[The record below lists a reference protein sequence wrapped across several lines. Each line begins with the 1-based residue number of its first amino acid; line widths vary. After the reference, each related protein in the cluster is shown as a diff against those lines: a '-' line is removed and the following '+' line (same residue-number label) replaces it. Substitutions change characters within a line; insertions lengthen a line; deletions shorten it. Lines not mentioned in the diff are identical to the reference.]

1 MLDLVKVK
9 KLIPFLTTM
18 MLINF
23 GLPVAAAAESLDSL
37 QEKEAQAKQSGELI
51 SKEINSALDDVNAK
65 YAEIER
71 LKTQI
76 SKAEDTLKT
85 SKEEI
90 EKTEKNISRRKEAVG
105 DRMKDI
111 QLNGDQR
118 TWQALLDAENL
129 SDFFNRAYA
138 MTVLQNFEREKIES
152 LTSEKEKLAALQE
165 KVENTQTTLKQNEEK
180 LQVEASSMNNKV
192 SELKEKMAN
201 NEELL
206 AQISTDKQKEQQR
219 LVSEKAAAEAQK
231 KRAVETA
238 KAEAAKKQAAADKQA
253 QAAADKQAQADA
265 AAKLEAEAAE
275 ESSSQA
281 SSSST
286 STESSSTESSSSASS
301 SESSSTPESSTGES
315 STPGTGSGRV
325 LQMESTAYS
334 WREAGASNLSAT
346 GIDLSKESNVVA
358 VDPSVIPLGSL
369 VKVSGYGFAIAGDTG
384 GAIQGNIID
393 VHFDSVDQCRL
404 WGRRQVTVEIQ

>member
-1 MLDLVKVK
+1 MDLVKVK

-51 SKEINSALDDVNAK
+51 SKEINSSLDDVNAK

-231 KRAVETA
+231 KRAAETA

-253 QAAADKQAQADA
+253 QADAA

-301 SESSSTPESSTGES
+301 SESSSTTESSTGES

>member
-1 MLDLVKVK
+1 MKVK

-231 KRAVETA
+231 KRAAETA

-253 QAAADKQAQADA
+253 QADA
-265 AAKLEAEAAE
+265 AAKLEDEAAE

-315 STPGTGSGRV
+315 STGSGRV

-393 VHFDSVDQCRL
+393 VHFDSIDQCTA

>member
-1 MLDLVKVK
+1 
-9 KLIPFLTTM
+9 

-231 KRAVETA
+231 KRAAETA
-238 KAEAAKKQAAADKQA
+238 KAEAAK
-253 QAAADKQAQADA
+253 KQAQADA

-301 SESSSTPESSTGES
+301 SESSSTTESSTGES

-334 WREAGASNLSAT
+334 WREPGASNLSAT
-346 GIDLSKESNVVA
+346 GIDLSKQSNVVA

>member
-1 MLDLVKVK
+1 
-9 KLIPFLTTM
+9 

-192 SELKEKMAN
+192 SELKEKMAD

-231 KRAVETA
+231 KRAAETA
-238 KAEAAKKQAAADKQA
+238 KAEAAKK

-281 SSSST
+281 SSSQASSSST
-286 STESSSTESSSSASS
+286 SMESSSTESSSSASS

>member
-1 MLDLVKVK
+1 MDLVKVK

-231 KRAVETA
+231 KRAAETA
-238 KAEAAKKQAAADKQA
+238 KAEAAKK

-315 STPGTGSGRV
+315 STGSGRV

-346 GIDLSKESNVVA
+346 GIDLSKQSNVVA

-393 VHFDSVDQCRL
+393 VHFDSIDQCTA

>member
-23 GLPVAAAAESLDSL
+23 GLPVAAVAESLDSL

-231 KRAVETA
+231 KRAAETA

-253 QAAADKQAQADA
+253 QAD

-346 GIDLSKESNVVA
+346 GIDLSKQSNVVA

>member
-1 MLDLVKVK
+1 MDLVKVK

-111 QLNGDQR
+111 QLNVDQR

-231 KRAVETA
+231 KRAAETA
-238 KAEAAKKQAAADKQA
+238 KAEAAKK

-315 STPGTGSGRV
+315 STGSGRV

-393 VHFDSVDQCRL
+393 VHFDSIDQCTA

>member
-1 MLDLVKVK
+1 MDLVKVK

-23 GLPVAAAAESLDSL
+23 GLPVAAVAESLDSL

-231 KRAVETA
+231 KRAAETA

-253 QAAADKQAQADA
+253 QAD

-346 GIDLSKESNVVA
+346 GIDLSKQSNVVA

>member
-206 AQISTDKQKEQQR
+206 VQISTDKQKEQQR

-231 KRAVETA
+231 KRAAETA

-253 QAAADKQAQADA
+253 QAD

-346 GIDLSKESNVVA
+346 GIDLSKQSNVVA

>member
-1 MLDLVKVK
+1 
-9 KLIPFLTTM
+9 

-231 KRAVETA
+231 KRAAETA

-253 QAAADKQAQADA
+253 QAQADA

-301 SESSSTPESSTGES
+301 SESSSTTESSTGES

>member
-1 MLDLVKVK
+1 VLDLVKVK

-231 KRAVETA
+231 KRAAETA

-253 QAAADKQAQADA
+253 QAD

-346 GIDLSKESNVVA
+346 GIDLSKQSNVVA

>member
-1 MLDLVKVK
+1 MDLVKVK

-231 KRAVETA
+231 KRAAETA
-238 KAEAAKKQAAADKQA
+238 KAEAAKKQAAAN
-253 QAAADKQAQADA
+253 KQAQADA

-315 STPGTGSGRV
+315 STGSGRV

-393 VHFDSVDQCRL
+393 VHFDSIDQCTA

>member
-1 MLDLVKVK
+1 
-9 KLIPFLTTM
+9 
-18 MLINF
+18 
-23 GLPVAAAAESLDSL
+23 
-37 QEKEAQAKQSGELI
+37 
-51 SKEINSALDDVNAK
+51 
-65 YAEIER
+65 
-71 LKTQI
+71 
-76 SKAEDTLKT
+76 
-85 SKEEI
+85 
-90 EKTEKNISRRKEAVG
+90 
-105 DRMKDI
+105 MKDI

-231 KRAVETA
+231 KRAAETA
-238 KAEAAKKQAAADKQA
+238 KAEAAKK

-315 STPGTGSGRV
+315 STGSGRV

-393 VHFDSVDQCRL
+393 VHFDSIDQCTA

>member
-1 MLDLVKVK
+1 
-9 KLIPFLTTM
+9 

-231 KRAVETA
+231 KRAAETA
-238 KAEAAKKQAAADKQA
+238 KAEAAKK

-301 SESSSTPESSTGES
+301 SESSSTPESSTGKS
-315 STPGTGSGRV
+315 STGSGRV

-393 VHFDSVDQCRL
+393 VHFDSIDQCTA

>member
-1 MLDLVKVK
+1 
-9 KLIPFLTTM
+9 

-219 LVSEKAAAEAQK
+219 LVSEKAVAEAQK
-231 KRAVETA
+231 KRAAETA
-238 KAEAAKKQAAADKQA
+238 KAEAAKK

-315 STPGTGSGRV
+315 STGSGRV

-393 VHFDSVDQCRL
+393 VHFDSIDQCTA

>member
-1 MLDLVKVK
+1 MDLVKVK

-231 KRAVETA
+231 KRAAETA

-253 QAAADKQAQADA
+253 QAD

-301 SESSSTPESSTGES
+301 SESSSTTESSTGES

-346 GIDLSKESNVVA
+346 GIDLSKQSNVVA

-384 GAIQGNIID
+384 GAIQGNIVD
-393 VHFDSVDQCRL
+393 VHFDSVEQCTA

>member
-1 MLDLVKVK
+1 MDLVKVK

-90 EKTEKNISRRKEAVG
+90 ENRKNISRRKEAVG

-192 SELKEKMAN
+192 SELKEKWRIMKNYWLKFRQTNRKSN
-201 NEELL
+201 N
-206 AQISTDKQKEQQR
+206 A
-219 LVSEKAAAEAQK
+219 
-231 KRAVETA
+231 
-238 KAEAAKKQAAADKQA
+238 
-253 QAAADKQAQADA
+253 
-265 AAKLEAEAAE
+265 
-275 ESSSQA
+275 
-281 SSSST
+281 
-286 STESSSTESSSSASS
+286 
-301 SESSSTPESSTGES
+301 
-315 STPGTGSGRV
+315 
-325 LQMESTAYS
+325 
-334 WREAGASNLSAT
+334 
-346 GIDLSKESNVVA
+346 
-358 VDPSVIPLGSL
+358 
-369 VKVSGYGFAIAGDTG
+369 
-384 GAIQGNIID
+384 
-393 VHFDSVDQCRL
+393 
-404 WGRRQVTVEIQ
+404 

>member
-1 MLDLVKVK
+1 MDLVKVK

-231 KRAVETA
+231 KRAAETA
-238 KAEAAKKQAAADKQA
+238 KAEAAKK

-315 STPGTGSGRV
+315 STGSGRV

-334 WREAGASNLSAT
+334 WREPGASNLSAT
-346 GIDLSKESNVVA
+346 GIDLSKQSNVVA

-384 GAIQGNIID
+384 GAIQGNIVD
-393 VHFDSVDQCRL
+393 VHFDSVEQCTA

>member
-231 KRAVETA
+231 KRAAETA

-253 QAAADKQAQADA
+253 QADA
-265 AAKLEAEAAE
+265 AAKLEVEAAE

-315 STPGTGSGRV
+315 STGSGRV

-393 VHFDSVDQCRL
+393 VHFDSIDQCTA

>member
-1 MLDLVKVK
+1 MIIRITYDKGMHDESFVNIYCPNRINIKRKNLKSKFFEWYDILD
-9 KLIPFLTTM
+9 
-18 MLINF
+18 N
-23 GLPVAAAAESLDSL
+23 E
-37 QEKEAQAKQSGELI
+37 ENELI
-51 SKEINSALDDVNAK
+51 IK
-65 YAEIER
+65 
-71 LKTQI
+71 I
-76 SKAEDTLKT
+76 S
-85 SKEEI
+85 EEI
-90 EKTEKNISRRKEAVG
+90 ESNGLEIYMIYWINNYLLDYDYGDKAYLLKNNEKFRNNYDINVLESGIRPDNKEAL
-105 DRMKDI
+105 KLI
-111 QLNGDQR
+111 
-118 TWQALLDAENL
+118 AEGH
-129 SDFFNRAYA
+129 
-138 MTVLQNFEREKIES
+138 
-152 LTSEKEKLAALQE
+152 
-165 KVENTQTTLKQNEEK
+165 EN
-180 LQVEASSMNNKV
+180 V
-192 SELKEKMAN
+192 SIRFYNVKEKMAN

-231 KRAVETA
+231 KRAAETA
-238 KAEAAKKQAAADKQA
+238 KAEAAKK

-301 SESSSTPESSTGES
+301 SESSSTTESSTGES

>member
-1 MLDLVKVK
+1 MDLVKVK

-192 SELKEKMAN
+192 SELKEKMAD

-231 KRAVETA
+231 KRAAETA
-238 KAEAAKKQAAADKQA
+238 KAEAAKK

-281 SSSST
+281 SSSQASSSST
-286 STESSSTESSSSASS
+286 SMESSSTESSSSASS

>member
-1 MLDLVKVK
+1 M
-9 KLIPFLTTM
+9 
-18 MLINF
+18 
-23 GLPVAAAAESLDSL
+23 
-37 QEKEAQAKQSGELI
+37 
-51 SKEINSALDDVNAK
+51 
-65 YAEIER
+65 
-71 LKTQI
+71 
-76 SKAEDTLKT
+76 KT

-138 MTVLQNFEREKIES
+138 MTVLQ
-152 LTSEKEKLAALQE
+152 
-165 KVENTQTTLKQNEEK
+165 
-180 LQVEASSMNNKV
+180 
-192 SELKEKMAN
+192 
-201 NEELL
+201 
-206 AQISTDKQKEQQR
+206 ISTDKQKEQQR

-231 KRAVETA
+231 KRAAETA
-238 KAEAAKKQAAADKQA
+238 KAEAAKK

-301 SESSSTPESSTGES
+301 STGES
-315 STPGTGSGRV
+315 STGSGRV

-393 VHFDSVDQCRL
+393 VHFDSIDQCTA

>member
-1 MLDLVKVK
+1 MDLVKVK

-231 KRAVETA
+231 KRAAETA

-253 QAAADKQAQADA
+253 QADA
-265 AAKLEAEAAE
+265 AAKLEDEAAE

-315 STPGTGSGRV
+315 STGSGRV

-393 VHFDSVDQCRL
+393 VHFDSIDQCTA

>member
-1 MLDLVKVK
+1 MDLVKVK

-76 SKAEDTLKT
+76 SKAEETLKT

-231 KRAVETA
+231 KRAEETA
-238 KAEAAKKQAAADKQA
+238 KAEAAKKQV
-253 QAAADKQAQADA
+253 AADKQAQADA

-315 STPGTGSGRV
+315 STGSGRV

-393 VHFDSVDQCRL
+393 VHFDSVDQCRF

>member
-1 MLDLVKVK
+1 
-9 KLIPFLTTM
+9 

-231 KRAVETA
+231 KRAAETA
-238 KAEAAKKQAAADKQA
+238 KAEAAKK

-301 SESSSTPESSTGES
+301 SESSSTTGES

>member
-1 MLDLVKVK
+1 MDLVKVK

-231 KRAVETA
+231 KRAAETA

-253 QAAADKQAQADA
+253 QAD

-346 GIDLSKESNVVA
+346 GIDLSKQSNVVA

>member
-231 KRAVETA
+231 KRAAETA
-238 KAEAAKKQAAADKQA
+238 KAEAAKK

-275 ESSSQA
+275 ESSSQS

-315 STPGTGSGRV
+315 STGSGRV

-393 VHFDSVDQCRL
+393 VHFDSIDQCTA

>member
-1 MLDLVKVK
+1 MDLVKVK

-23 GLPVAAAAESLDSL
+23 GLPVAAVAESLDSL

-231 KRAVETA
+231 KRAAETA
-238 KAEAAKKQAAADKQA
+238 KAEAAKK

-315 STPGTGSGRV
+315 STGSGRV

-393 VHFDSVDQCRL
+393 VHFDSIDQCTA

>member
-1 MLDLVKVK
+1 MDLVKVK

-165 KVENTQTTLKQNEEK
+165 KVENTQTTLKQNKEK

-231 KRAVETA
+231 KRAAETA
-238 KAEAAKKQAAADKQA
+238 KAEAAKK

-315 STPGTGSGRV
+315 STGSGRV

-393 VHFDSVDQCRL
+393 VHFDSIDQCTA

>member
-129 SDFFNRAYA
+129 SDFFDRAYA

-231 KRAVETA
+231 KRAAETA
-238 KAEAAKKQAAADKQA
+238 KAEAAKK

-315 STPGTGSGRV
+315 STGSGRV

-393 VHFDSVDQCRL
+393 VHFDSIDQCTA

>member
-231 KRAVETA
+231 KRAAETA

-253 QAAADKQAQADA
+253 QAD

-346 GIDLSKESNVVA
+346 GIDLSKQSNVVA

>member
-1 MLDLVKVK
+1 MDLVKVK

-118 TWQALLDAENL
+118 TWQALLDVENL

-231 KRAVETA
+231 KRAAETA
-238 KAEAAKKQAAADKQA
+238 KAEAAKK

-301 SESSSTPESSTGES
+301 SESSSTTESSTGES

-325 LQMESTAYS
+325 LKMESTAYS

>member
-1 MLDLVKVK
+1 MDLVKVK

-129 SDFFNRAYA
+129 PDFFNRAYA

-231 KRAVETA
+231 KRAAETA

-253 QAAADKQAQADA
+253 QAD

-346 GIDLSKESNVVA
+346 GIDLSKQSNVVA

>member
-1 MLDLVKVK
+1 MDLVKVK

-23 GLPVAAAAESLDSL
+23 GLPVAVAAESLDSL

-206 AQISTDKQKEQQR
+206 TQISTDKQKEQQR

-231 KRAVETA
+231 KRAAETA
-238 KAEAAKKQAAADKQA
+238 KVEAAKKQAAADKQA
-253 QAAADKQAQADA
+253 QADA
-265 AAKLEAEAAE
+265 AAKQKALEAEAAE

-301 SESSSTPESSTGES
+301 SESSSTTESSTGEP

-346 GIDLSKESNVVA
+346 GIDLSKQSNVIA

-393 VHFDSVDQCRL
+393 VHFDSVDQCIA

>member
-1 MLDLVKVK
+1 
-9 KLIPFLTTM
+9 

-231 KRAVETA
+231 KRAAETA

-253 QAAADKQAQADA
+253 QAD

-301 SESSSTPESSTGES
+301 SESSSTTESSTGES

-334 WREAGASNLSAT
+334 WREPGASNLSAT
-346 GIDLSKESNVVA
+346 GIDLSKQSNVVA

>member
-1 MLDLVKVK
+1 MDLVKVK

-231 KRAVETA
+231 KRAAETA

-253 QAAADKQAQADA
+253 QADA
-265 AAKLEAEAAE
+265 AAKLEVEAAE

-315 STPGTGSGRV
+315 STGSGRV

-393 VHFDSVDQCRL
+393 VHFDSIDQCTA

>member
-1 MLDLVKVK
+1 MDLVKVK

-37 QEKEAQAKQSGELI
+37 QEKEVQAKQSGELI

-192 SELKEKMAN
+192 SELKEKMAD

-231 KRAVETA
+231 KRAAETA

-253 QAAADKQAQADA
+253 QADA
-265 AAKLEAEAAE
+265 AAKLEAKAAE
-275 ESSSQA
+275 ESISQA

-286 STESSSTESSSSASS
+286 SIESSSTESSSSASS
-301 SESSSTPESSTGES
+301 SESSSTTDES

-334 WREAGASNLSAT
+334 WREPGASNLSAT
-346 GIDLSKESNVVA
+346 GIDLSKQSNVVA

-393 VHFDSVDQCRL
+393 VHFDSIDQCHV

>member
-1 MLDLVKVK
+1 MDLVKVK

-192 SELKEKMAN
+192 SELKEKMAD

-231 KRAVETA
+231 KRAAETA
-238 KAEAAKKQAAADKQA
+238 KAEAAKK

-301 SESSSTPESSTGES
+301 SESSSTTESSTGES

-334 WREAGASNLSAT
+334 WREPGASNLSAT
-346 GIDLSKESNVVA
+346 GIDLSKQSNVVA

-384 GAIQGNIID
+384 GAIQGNIVD
-393 VHFDSVDQCRL
+393 VHLVEQCTA